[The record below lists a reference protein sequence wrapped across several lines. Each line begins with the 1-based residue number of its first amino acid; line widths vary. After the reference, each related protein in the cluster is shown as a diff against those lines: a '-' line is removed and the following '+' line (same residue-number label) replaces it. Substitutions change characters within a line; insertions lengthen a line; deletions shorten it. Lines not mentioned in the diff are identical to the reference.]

1 MLNEKNDNIKHQKK
15 NSLPIRLDKSAAFID
30 QTDILIDFIKEDR
43 QKLTGCQL
51 SPFLSFTP
59 TTIYNILLV

>member
-1 MLNEKNDNIKHQKK
+1 MFQTTSNIKKK
-15 NSLPIRLDKSAAFID
+15 NSSSIRLDKNAAFID

-59 TTIYNILLV
+59 TTIHNVLLV